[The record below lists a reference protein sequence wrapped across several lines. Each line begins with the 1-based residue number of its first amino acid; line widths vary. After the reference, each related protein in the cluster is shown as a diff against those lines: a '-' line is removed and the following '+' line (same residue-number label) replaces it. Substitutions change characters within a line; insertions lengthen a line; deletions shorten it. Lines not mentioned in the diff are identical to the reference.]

1 MKSGNKNAIFCNT
14 MLLVGTI
21 LALNMFG
28 MPMVGQ
34 PAVLAGDSNSSQGW
48 TSIFNGK
55 GLPLPGWR
63 FLDLKKL

>member
-1 MKSGNKNAIFCNT
+1 MYEKREQKRNLLQYDASGRNDPGIEYVWNANGR
-14 MLLVGTI
+14 L
-21 LALNMFG
+21 
-28 MPMVGQ
+28 
-34 PAVLAGDSNSSQGW
+34 AVLAGDSNSSQGW